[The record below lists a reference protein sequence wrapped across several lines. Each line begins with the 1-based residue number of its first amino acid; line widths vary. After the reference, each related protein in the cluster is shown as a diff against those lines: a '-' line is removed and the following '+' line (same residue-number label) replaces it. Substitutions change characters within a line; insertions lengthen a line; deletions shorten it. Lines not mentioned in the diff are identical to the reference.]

1 MDLNIIQAEYGDCMI
16 LEFGR
21 SHRKHYSLI
30 DGGPSLIYRRH
41 LKNELQKINSN
52 KGKLELVIVS
62 HIDNDRING
71 LLKTMAELINQRN
84 DNREQTI
91 GIEAL

>member
-16 LEFGR
+16 LEFGL
-21 SHRKHYSLI
+21 SHRKHYFLI

-62 HIDNDRING
+62 HIDIVTLTG
-71 LLKTMAELINQRN
+71 FLKWWLN
-84 DNREQTI
+84 
-91 GIEAL
+91 